1 LSVSV
6 TGTNKAYDIVN
17 YIIDQKYNKKTNIT
31 NIGLFIISLSYK
43 YHDLKNHVNEY
54 ATLVQQAFEND
65 QYIWGKRTSSGD
77 FEKDLQ
83 NALNWLDARAEH
95 LDSYVNTISV
105 MN

>member
-1 LSVSV
+1 MI
-6 TGTNKAYDIVN
+6 GI
-17 YIIDQKYNKKTNIT
+17 KTQWYWFRAN
-31 NIGLFIISLSYK
+31 K